1 MAVLRSG
8 RRLELDTNGNKE
20 EAEGKAKKEEDQPD
34 SATTQRV
41 VFVGLLI
48 GTIIAY
54 KGPVGDL
61 NMMVR

>member
-20 EAEGKAKKEEDQPD
+20 EAEGKARKEEELPD
-34 SATTQRV
+34 PATTQRV

-48 GTIIAY
+48 GTIFAY
-54 KGPVGDL
+54 KRPVVDQS
-61 NMMVR
+61 MMVR